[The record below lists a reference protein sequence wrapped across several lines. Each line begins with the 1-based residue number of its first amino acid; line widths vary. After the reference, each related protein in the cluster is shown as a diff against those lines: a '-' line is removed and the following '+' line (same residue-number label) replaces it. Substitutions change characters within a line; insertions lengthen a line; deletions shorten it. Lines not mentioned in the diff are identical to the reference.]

1 MEYKIISGRTVEI
14 RRVMMDVR
22 RMDGQARRRGTRVK
36 GKTSL
41 RKILANEREAVK
53 NLARLIN
60 ANFTQGDMWLTLTYP
75 ESALPGSP
83 EEADKQF
90 AAVLRKLR
98 ALCRKETGKN
108 PVYIT
113 SPPCDA
119 DPKTGEARRLHFHVL
134 MPAVAYEQIVKLWPA
149 EDVTYR
155 RLDGRG
161 DYTGIAK
168 YICSQSVH
176 RPGKKRW
183 RCSRGLKK
191 PVYTEPVPVRAGERV
206 YIPRNASLKEKADMV
221 DAETGMSSVYV
232 RYTRARGTRA
242 VEDAGPYKAPP
253 GS

>member
-1 MEYKIISGRTVEI
+1 MRRLMEYKIISGRTVEI

-22 RMDGQARRRGTRVK
+22 RRDDQPHRRGMRVK

-60 ANFTQGDMWLTLTYP
+60 CNFAQGDMWITLTYP
-75 ESALPGSP
+75 ENALPESP
-83 EEADKQF
+83 AAADREFSKF
-90 AAVLRKLR
+90 LRKLR
-98 ALCRKETGKN
+98 TLVRKETGRN
-108 PVYIT
+108 PLYIT

-134 MPAVAYEQIVKLWPA
+134 MPAVAYEQVIQLWPQ

-168 YICSQSVH
+168 YICGQSS
-176 RPGKKRW
+176 RQPGKKRW

-191 PVYTEPVPVRAGERV
+191 PVYTEPVPVRSGERV
-206 YIPRNASLKEKADMV
+206 YIPRNASLKEKADLV
-221 DAETGMSSVYV
+221 DAETGMSSMYV
-232 RYTRARGTRA
+232 RYTRARTDR
-242 VEDAGPYKAPP
+242 P
-253 GS
+253 GDPSLRS